1 MVPLEQVP
9 CDSGKCGHPSGRELP
24 GCRRSAA
31 SVLGR
36 PAAGVTE
43 RDARNPGRPVWV
55 RAPAPFSPPTGRGAG
70 GRGASGA
77 PGSPSLSSTRRLPV
91 LPLWPSGVT
100 ADSCEAWSRT
110 AAWAPPRL
118 RLPASPL
125 SWGRSPFLWAGLP
138 GCCSLKTP
146 PSGGLS
152 RPLSRRRCGC
162 QFPRPLGVDDSPGFI
177 EGEPLSAR
185 HQARCVCPLYSC
197 L

>member
-1 MVPLEQVP
+1 M
-9 CDSGKCGHPSGRELP
+9 
-24 GCRRSAA
+24 

-43 RDARNPGRPVWV
+43 RDARNPRSSCLGVCTGSLQ
-55 RAPAPFSPPTGRGAG
+55 SPHRTRAG

-100 ADSCEAWSRT
+100 AGFCEAWSRT
-110 AAWAPPRL
+110 AAWAPLRL

-125 SWGRSPFLWAGLP
+125 SWGRSPFLRAGLP

-152 RPLSRRRCGC
+152 RPLSQGDVGVSSRGPWELTIRLVSLRASPFLPDTRRVLSVPCTLVCDGC
-162 QFPRPLGVDDSPGFI
+162 SGCTRTSGSPSG
-177 EGEPLSAR
+177 GQLTSAR
-185 HQARCVCPLYSC
+185 GI
-197 L
+197 